1 MTEEQVQ
8 AFLKQCFLKHQGKL
22 RSLTVL
28 ALDSGHDIRDEISA
42 NFVAAQAHLALANG
56 GLNGQ
61 AEQTGDAEFDRSVGK
76 MADRVADMMWSDS
89 GTARLRR
96 ELADFL
102 GEPPGSMD
110 AHS

>member
-42 NFVAAQAHLALANG
+42 NFVAAHAHLALANG

-61 AEQTGDAEFDRSVGK
+61 AEQQVTLSSTEV
-76 MADRVADMMWSDS
+76 
-89 GTARLRR
+89 
-96 ELADFL
+96 
-102 GEPPGSMD
+102 
-110 AHS
+110 